1 MFQQDIQK
9 FDINVLH
16 KTQDGYYQGNVVCT
30 GIGVFRYLGD
40 DRKFVSRLRDVDDVK
55 AATKSINCIPVT
67 LQHPNKP
74 VNVDNVSD
82 LQVGMTA
89 NDATFDGLNNRVTV
103 TITDKKAIEAIDKG
117 EVKAFSM
124 GYKCSIVDN
133 DGVWQ
138 GVHHDQQQKDIVYNH
153 IALVKNGRAGD
164 KVRFMVGDSEDLATC
179 FEIED
184 GVSYDG
190 VSYTPEKQ
198 EEAEHKKETA
208 EPSND
213 GAEPKGSQSFVND
226 TKNFNQNDN
235 KEQSMKTIQLDGVDY
250 QADEKVIEALQAAQN
265 DAAEKLGE
273 IQTLLDGIEERDSK
287 IADLEK
293 ELEAAKDEIDE
304 SVIDAAVDAKLAI
317 IEAARAAGIEC
328 DTSADVSDLK
338 RQVIA
343 AAFDGIDLESIE
355 DEASIN
361 AMFASANK
369 VIADRAEKADQ
380 EDGCDKGGKGGTKKN
395 PAAQLDGAAKGAQ
408 DDQND
413 SAEDKLQ
420 KRMIEISHGKKED

>member
-89 NDATFDGLNNRVTV
+89 NDAAFDGLNNHVTV

-164 KVRFMVGDSEDLATC
+164 KVRFMVGDSADLGDIFEVEDESGSAT
-179 FEIED
+179 EGTE
-184 GVSYDG
+184 
-190 VSYTPEKQ
+190 P
-198 EEAEHKKETA
+198 KKDTA

-213 GAEPKGSQSFVND
+213 GAEPKGGQSFVND
-226 TKNFNQNDN
+226 EKNLNQHDN

-265 DAAEKLGE
+265 DAAVKLDE
-273 IQTLLDGIEERDSK
+273 IQKLLEGIDERDSE
-287 IADLEK
+287 IADLKEK
-293 ELEAAKDEIDE
+293 LETANDEIDE
-304 SVIDAAVDAKLAI
+304 SVIDAAVDAKIAI
-317 IEAARAAGIEC
+317 LDAARSAGIEC

-343 AAFDGIDLESIE
+343 KAFDGIDLESIE

-361 AMFASANK
+361 AMFASATK
-369 VIADRAEKADQ
+369 VLADHAEKEDQ
-380 EDGCDKGGKGGTKKN
+380 EDGCGKGGTKKN
-395 PAAQLDGAAKGAQ
+395 PAAQLDGAAKGGK

-413 SAEDKLQ
+413 SMEDSLQ
-420 KRMIEISHGKKED
+420 KRMVKISHGIKED

>member
-89 NDATFDGLNNRVTV
+89 NDAAFDGLNNHVTV

-164 KVRFMVGDSEDLATC
+164 KVRFMVGDSADLGDIFEVEDESGT
-179 FEIED
+179 E
-184 GVSYDG
+184 
-190 VSYTPEKQ
+190 P
-198 EEAEHKKETA
+198 KKETDA
-208 EPSND
+208 PSNND
-213 GAEPKGSQSFVND
+213 GAETKGGQSFVND
-226 TKNFNQNDN
+226 AKNFNQNDN

-265 DAAEKLGE
+265 DAAVKLDE
-273 IQTLLDGIEERDSK
+273 IQKLLEGIDERDSE
-287 IADLEK
+287 IADLK
-293 ELEAAKDEIDE
+293 EQLETANDEIDE
-304 SVIDAAVDAKLAI
+304 SVIDAAVDAKIAI
-317 IEAARAAGIEC
+317 LDAARSAGIEC
-328 DTSADVSDLK
+328 DSSDDVSDLK

-343 AAFDGIDLESIE
+343 KAFDGIDLKSIE
-355 DEASIN
+355 DEVSIN
-361 AMFASANK
+361 AMFSSATK
-369 VIADRAEKADQ
+369 VLADHAEKEDQ
-380 EDGCDKGGKGGTKKN
+380 EDGCGKGGTKKN
-395 PAAQLDGAAKGAQ
+395 PAAQLDGAAKGGSK

-413 SAEDKLQ
+413 SMEDSLQ
-420 KRMIEISHGKKED
+420 KRMVKISHGIKED